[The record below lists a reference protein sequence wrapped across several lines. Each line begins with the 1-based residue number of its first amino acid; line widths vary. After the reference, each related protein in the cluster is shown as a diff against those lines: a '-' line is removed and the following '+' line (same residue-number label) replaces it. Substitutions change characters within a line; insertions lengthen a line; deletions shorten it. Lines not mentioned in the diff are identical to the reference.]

1 MKGQHCCSKCSEIEY
16 CPEKHQEAHWKYH
29 KKLCVAPQKKISA
42 PVPSA
47 PPVPLKGSVNEEEE
61 YKDNCVICLVN
72 VPDAQMCPCGHSAV
86 CRDCTRELMTQS
98 QLCPICRK
106 PMVGFDVGVYSGSLG
121 ERGLWPTSARHFREL
136 RKKKDPKKLEV
147 LDACLA
153 LGKACGRVRDF
164 DDARRYLK
172 RVKEGYE
179 EQLGRDSEKA
189 LETTSSL
196 IIAARMSDGERIEK
210 LRDLL
215 KRMERALG
223 EENVVTL
230 HTLNEIGGELQ
241 ENGEFEEA
249 KEVWERCLAGRM
261 KVFGEDHKDTFESL
275 NNLGVVYDDLKN
287 YKKALE
293 YYKRALEGKER
304 TLRKTHSETLMAV
317 MNTGTTYLKL
327 RDLGKAE
334 ELYQRALKGYE
345 AQLGKDHVSTINC
358 A

>member
-1 MKGQHCCSKCSEIEY
+1 LEFGN
-16 CPEKHQEAHWKYH
+16 A
-29 KKLCVAPQKKISA
+29 
-42 PVPSA
+42 
-47 PPVPLKGSVNEEEE
+47 
-61 YKDNCVICLVN
+61 
-72 VPDAQMCPCGHSAV
+72 
-86 CRDCTRELMTQS
+86 R
-98 QLCPICRK
+98 
-106 PMVGFDVGVYSGSLG
+106 DVGPDLPLERQVLMITKSEDMVKLRALAELCSWDLFDDKSLLVVAWRRIL
-121 ERGLWPTSARHFREL
+121 EVLELAMPEEKKVRGKKKNQQ
-136 RKKKDPKKLEV
+136 RKKKDPKKPDV

-164 DDARRYLK
+164 DDGRRYLK

-179 EQLGRDSEKA
+179 EQLGRDNEKT
-189 LETTSSL
+189 LETTPSL

-230 HTLNEIGGELQ
+230 HTLNELGGELQ

-261 KVFGEDHKDTFESL
+261 KVIGEDQKDTFESL

-304 TLRKTHSETLMAV
+304 TLGKTHPETLMAV

-334 ELYQRALKGYE
+334 ELYQRALEGYE
-345 AQLGKDHVSTINC
+345 VQLGKDHVSTINC

>member
-1 MKGQHCCSKCSEIEY
+1 
-16 CPEKHQEAHWKYH
+16 
-29 KKLCVAPQKKISA
+29 
-42 PVPSA
+42 
-47 PPVPLKGSVNEEEE
+47 
-61 YKDNCVICLVN
+61 
-72 VPDAQMCPCGHSAV
+72 MCPCGHSAV

-136 RKKKDPKKLEV
+136 GVGGAVLCGVFDDKSLLVVAWRRILEVLELAMPEEKKVRGKKKNQRKKKDPKKLEV

-153 LGKACGRVRDF
+153 L
-164 DDARRYLK
+164 
-172 RVKEGYE
+172 
-179 EQLGRDSEKA
+179 
-189 LETTSSL
+189 
-196 IIAARMSDGERIEK
+196 
-210 LRDLL
+210 
-215 KRMERALG
+215 
-223 EENVVTL
+223 
-230 HTLNEIGGELQ
+230 
-241 ENGEFEEA
+241 
-249 KEVWERCLAGRM
+249 
-261 KVFGEDHKDTFESL
+261 
-275 NNLGVVYDDLKN
+275 VYDDLKN